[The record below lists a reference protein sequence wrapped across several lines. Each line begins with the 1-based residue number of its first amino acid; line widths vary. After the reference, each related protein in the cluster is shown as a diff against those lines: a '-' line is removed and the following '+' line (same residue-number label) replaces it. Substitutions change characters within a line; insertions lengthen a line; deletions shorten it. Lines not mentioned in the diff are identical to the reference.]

1 MELSKKK
8 TKELVYL
15 EEVRQLFSDFPK
27 GEIVAQESPDF
38 VIKSPSG
45 NIGIELVEF
54 VRGQNRGGQNERKI
68 EQDREKI
75 LRLAQAKFESHNQV
89 PLYVITSWTFKNPH
103 TYDEID
109 LLANALVEIIEK
121 KMPMEA
127 YKWVK
132 LDYDFLFSTPLSNYC
147 DSILFVRLIDGISHW
162 VALEVGFVGLSKE
175 DIDHLIEKKA
185 KKLPEY
191 SKGCDKVW
199 LVIVCEGKH
208 ISSTVNP
215 TNVVTQKFDYPF
227 NKLLLYLHDEKKVYD
242 LPFTRE

>member
-27 GEIVAQESPDF
+27 GKIVAQESPDF

-54 VRGQNRGGQNERKI
+54 VRGQKRGGQNERKI

-75 LRLAQAKFESHNQV
+75 LRIAQSKFESHNQV
-89 PLYVITSWTFKNPH
+89 PLYVNTLWSFKNPL
-103 TYDEID
+103 TRNEID
-109 LLANALVEIIEK
+109 LLANALVKIIEK

-127 YKWVK
+127 HKSVK

-147 DSILFVRLIDGISHW
+147 DSICVKQDDISHW
-162 VALEVGFVGLSKE
+162 VYSEVGFVGLYKE
-175 DIDHLIEKKA
+175 DIDNLIEKKA

-191 SKGCDKVW
+191 SKGCNKVW
-199 LVIVCEGKH
+199 LVIVCEGRH
-208 ISSTVNP
+208 ISSIVDP
-215 TNVVTQKFDYPF
+215 TNVVTQKFDFPF
-227 NKLLLYLHDEKKVYD
+227 DKLLLYVRDEKALYD
-242 LPFTRE
+242 LKSIRE